1 MQTSYA
7 FIALYKQRLARP
19 AHGVHSHN
27 NPNQNN
33 TNFHGNNSNGNTG
46 NTTVETRKLLQRFRQ
61 FLADEER
68 FWRALILRL
77 QRAYG
82 VPLPDTLPSEV
93 LGTLSIN
100 ALNSNTTA
108 GTSNGGELDDRDGNT
123 TTEDRMNHFGFPP
136 EAAFAAA
143 APAAVDECQA
153 HSALSKT
160 LVCLGDIA
168 RYREQYKVPPS
179 ANFKGGKGGNVPGG
193 KKPMY
198 FDGRPNFNRARAL
211 YLAAHALAPGEGNAA
226 HQLAILAGY
235 ESDTLSSVAWYL
247 RALCVRAP
255 FDTAGENLAGVLAR
269 ARATQN
275 TNPNSKHLRVGGGA
289 GDDAPP
295 RVKIERFKRELVLL
309 HALWRDASTPPA
321 QTLALAAHTTRV
333 FARLVAARALPEE
346 LIVRVILVAQGA
358 VWVGRM
364 IESPT
369 PRDRER
375 EKERTRAAHLAHLFA
390 LHTALLG
397 VGVRELGEPELAE
410 RISAEFRRTLPA
422 LRVGSKWILGNWG
435 WVGAEGVGL
444 ATSASGE
451 EGREGDSP
459 ESGELHTRRAAFWT
473 MYAEFLRRLVRTFP
487 ATLLPALSLELE
499 EDLDV
504 RGWLPLRGL
513 MERAEVDV
521 TSRRRRTVGLREEV
535 HPNVE
540 QLMRIADLL
549 RDAKRIVE
557 LEGSPLAL
565 YGGQFVVKGVE
576 AAKPAGGVTTHPV
589 PAQIPI
595 PIPPQ
600 VQKRTTRFEPPP
612 PVERDDEDDAMTEHT
627 SRTDDD
633 ILHDAF
639 SFLNQAE
646 SESGAADSDED
657 EIVWDLRFTP
667 VRPIGPPPRGPP
679 APIATTAPLS
689 PFRAPQPQLQPQ
701 PPQPITP
708 GTKIPATT
716 ALDLLNNFAVPK
728 VSPMLH
734 KPNPITTG
742 PGELLFGSRAPQS
755 IWSASRDEQGLMF
768 SGGTGGSQGSTIWAS
783 SHPSASQH
791 HVSTGFGQP
800 PPVHAPLQHQRGM
813 SHSMAGAQLF
823 PSGPDH
829 YGYGALSPPVSAPAP
844 VSQYAAPGMAP
855 EQLGVFYSTSPGGPA
870 YGFAAQQQVQ
880 GHGHGPHQQQ
890 HQHQHARHLSL
901 AMHDPRATF
910 HGHGQPVT
918 PMSQPWGNV
927 G

>member
-27 NPNQNN
+27 NNPHTNN
-33 TNFHGNNSNGNTG
+33 NGNNSNNVNG

-100 ALNSNTTA
+100 SNTPA
-108 GTSNGGELDDRDGNT
+108 GANNGGGEPDDRDASNS

-136 EAAFAAA
+136 ESAFTA
-143 APAAVDECQA
+143 APPLAVDESQA

-168 RYREQYKVPPS
+168 RYREQFKVPPS
-179 ANFKGGKGGNVPGG
+179 ANFKPGKGGNAPGG
-193 KKPMY
+193 KKPLY
-198 FDGRPNFNRARAL
+198 FDARPNYNRARAL

-269 ARATQN
+269 ARAEG
-275 TNPNSKHLRVGGGA
+275 PESEDD
-289 GDDAPP
+289 DDAPP

-309 HALWRDASTPPA
+309 HALWRDARFVIFTPPA

-346 LIVRVILVAQGA
+346 LIVRVILVSQGA

-364 IESPT
+364 IEGRRHGRRGDAGANVPPLST
-369 PRDRER
+369 
-375 EKERTRAAHLAHLFA
+375 TQNSTAAGA
-390 LHTALLG
+390 LG
-397 VGVRELGEPELAE
+397 VGGAVPATPKPELAE

-435 WVGAEGVGL
+435 WVGAEAEAGGL
-444 ATSASGE
+444 VASAGGG
-451 EGREGDSP
+451 EGREGDGLL
-459 ESGELHTRRAAFWT
+459 EYGELHTRRAAFWT

-487 ATLLPALSLELE
+487 AALLPALSLELE

-513 MERAEVDV
+513 MGGPCPLPFSLIQAGSDDEKAVGERTEAGNV
-521 TSRRRRTVGLREEV
+521 TARRRRTVGLREEV

-576 AAKPAGGVTTHPV
+576 AAKPAGGTTAHPA

-657 EIVWDLRFTP
+657 EIVWDLRFVGSSARDAPVSPVIPTARTSPKTP
-667 VRPIGPPPRGPP
+667 VRPIG
-679 APIATTAPLS
+679 
-689 PFRAPQPQLQPQ
+689 
-701 PPQPITP
+701 
-708 GTKIPATT
+708 
-716 ALDLLNNFAVPK
+716 
-728 VSPMLH
+728 
-734 KPNPITTG
+734 
-742 PGELLFGSRAPQS
+742 
-755 IWSASRDEQGLMF
+755 
-768 SGGTGGSQGSTIWAS
+768 
-783 SHPSASQH
+783 
-791 HVSTGFGQP
+791 
-800 PPVHAPLQHQRGM
+800 
-813 SHSMAGAQLF
+813 
-823 PSGPDH
+823 
-829 YGYGALSPPVSAPAP
+829 
-844 VSQYAAPGMAP
+844 
-855 EQLGVFYSTSPGGPA
+855 
-870 YGFAAQQQVQ
+870 
-880 GHGHGPHQQQ
+880 
-890 HQHQHARHLSL
+890 
-901 AMHDPRATF
+901 
-910 HGHGQPVT
+910 
-918 PMSQPWGNV
+918 
-927 G
+927 